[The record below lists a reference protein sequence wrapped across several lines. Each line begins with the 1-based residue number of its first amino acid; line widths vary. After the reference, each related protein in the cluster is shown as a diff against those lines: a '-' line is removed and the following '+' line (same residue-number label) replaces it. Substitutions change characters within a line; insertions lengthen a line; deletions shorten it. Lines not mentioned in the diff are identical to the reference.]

1 MKTKKKEINMTNGL
15 LLRTNRY
22 PIQNSLFNNFF
33 DDVFS
38 DIEPFEKKSYFN
50 PKTDIIEL
58 KDAFQISVEVAG
70 LRLGDIEVT
79 LNEGVLEIKGE
90 KVQEKLES
98 EESKIHRTERIYG
111 QFERK
116 FKLSEMIEEQDI
128 KATMKD
134 GVLTLTLPKKHKI
147 QMDLKR
153 RIEIKTA

>member
-1 MKTKKKEINMTNGL
+1 MTNGL

-38 DIEPFEKKSYFN
+38 DLEPFEKKSDFN

-58 KDAFQISVEVAG
+58 KDAFQISLEVAG
-70 LRLGDIEVT
+70 LRLEDIEVT
-79 LNEGVLEIKGE
+79 MNQGVLEIKGE
-90 KVQEKLES
+90 KVREKLEN
-98 EESKIHRTERIYG
+98 EDSKIHRTERIYG
-111 QFERK
+111 EFERK

-128 KATMKD
+128 EAAMKD
-134 GVLTLTLPKKHKI
+134 GVLTLTLPKKHEVK
-147 QMDLKR
+147 MDLKR